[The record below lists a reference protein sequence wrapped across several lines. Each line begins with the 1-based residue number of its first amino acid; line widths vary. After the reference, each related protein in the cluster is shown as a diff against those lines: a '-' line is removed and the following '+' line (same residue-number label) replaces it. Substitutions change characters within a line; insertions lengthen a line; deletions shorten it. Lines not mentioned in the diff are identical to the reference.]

1 MSSSFAKE
9 RMAGVLMHP
18 TSLPSPY
25 GIGDMGKGAY
35 DFIDFLEKAGQSL
48 WQVLPLGPT
57 GYGDSPYQLFSS
69 FAGQPL
75 IISPE
80 KLIEMDLLSEAEVAD
95 NPAWGDRVD
104 YGPVVEYKTL
114 LLKRAFGHFM
124 MNEDVKLAEEY
135 QQFIRTNAFWLEDYA
150 LYMACKELHGGVAW
164 TDWEEEYKNPTAQ
177 EKEEIKRRLDDKT
190 EFYRFVQF
198 IFYIQWSEL
207 RAYANKKGIKIIGDI
222 PIFVAFDSADTWA
235 SKDLFKLDE
244 KGYPLSVAGVPPDY
258 FSATG
263 QLWGNPVYDWDVM
276 KADSFRWWIQR
287 ITHQLKLYD
296 YIRIDHFR
304 GFEAFWAVPYGE
316 ETAVNGEW
324 IKAPG
329 DELFE
334 QIRLSLG
341 KDIPIIAEDLGV
353 ITPEV
358 EALRDT
364 FGLPGMKVLQFAF
377 DSDARNPFLPHM
389 AVANSICYTGTHD
402 NDTTLGWYNTASDYT
417 KNHCREYLR
426 IGSEGVV
433 KAMIAT
439 ALAGISKMAVVP
451 MQDYLGLGSE
461 GRMNTPGVA
470 AGNWSWRCK
479 ADAFKDELA
488 GEINRLTYLYG
499 RKN

>member
-1 MSSSFAKE
+1 MGSSIAKE

-35 DFIDFLEKAGQSL
+35 DFIDFLAKSGQSL

-57 GYGDSPYQLFSS
+57 GYGDSPYQLFSA

-75 IISPE
+75 IISPD
-80 KLIEMDLLSEAEVAD
+80 KLIEMNLLSGEEVAD

-104 YGPVVEYKTL
+104 YGPVVEYKNL
-114 LLKRAFGHFM
+114 ILKRAFSHFI
-124 MNEDVKLAEEY
+124 MNEDAELAGKY
-135 QQFIRTNAFWLEDYA
+135 QQFIRNNAFWLEDYA
-150 LYMACKELHGGVAW
+150 LYMACKEANGGTAW
-164 TDWEEEYKNPTAQ
+164 IDWKDEYRNPSEQ
-177 EKEEIKRRLDDKT
+177 EKETIKRTLDDKT

-198 IFYIQWSEL
+198 IFFIQWSEL
-207 RAYANKKGIKIIGDI
+207 KSYANERGIKIIGDM
-222 PIFVAFDSADTWA
+222 PIFVAFDSADVWA

-276 KADSFRWWIQR
+276 KADGFRWWVLR

-296 YIRIDHFR
+296 FIRIDHFR

-329 DELFE
+329 EELFWK
-334 QIRLSLG
+334 IRQSLG
-341 KDIPIIAEDLGV
+341 TDIPIIAENLGV

-358 EALRDT
+358 EALRDK
-364 FGLPGMKVLQFAF
+364 FALPGMKVLQFAF
-377 DSDARNPFLPHM
+377 DSDAKNPFLPHM
-389 AVANSICYTGTHD
+389 SIANSICYTGTHD

-417 KNHCREYLR
+417 RKHCKEYLR

-439 ALAGISKMAVVP
+439 ALSGISRMAVVP
-451 MQDYLGLGSE
+451 LQDYLELGSE
-461 GRMNTPGVA
+461 GRMNTPGAVC
-470 AGNWSWRCK
+470 GNWSWRCK
-479 ADAFKDELA
+479 TGDFSDELA
-488 GEINRLTYLYG
+488 NEILRLTILYG